1 MFLRDANSVVNTIVG
16 GWSLNFIFGSGHLC
30 RRPHAESVVKSSGI
44 RPATLATQIGQTDY
58 SPLGGSP
65 MQARGTHFNN
75 IDFSIFKEI
84 SLEKHGRLEFRA
96 EAFNLTNTPQFGQP
110 GNLDFLSSPN
120 FSQINSLR
128 NNPRLWQFA
137 LKYYF

>member
-1 MFLRDANSVVNTIVG
+1 VPRANRGKLRLQCG
-16 GWSLNFIFGSGHLC
+16 RGFGSGHLC

-44 RPATLATQIGQTDY
+44 RPATFGDPNWANGF

-84 SLEKHGRLEFRA
+84 SLEKYGRLEFRA
-96 EAFNLTNTPQFGQP
+96 EAFNLTNTPQFGLP